1 MEKKGASTEGR
12 IVRMNEALKIVTS
25 RNFTTRQKMTQ
36 LAAVG
41 ENSVSPMKVP
51 EKFRFY
57 ADKGALCDMN
67 EGNAPYRPRYVLP
80 DYQKFLDQGSSFL
93 RLDPP
98 KDLDEAL
105 NALSIIYH
113 HVPSITGMPVYV
125 GALDTLIDPFLEGVD
140 DAEAAKKISLFLNFI
155 DRTIPSGYCHA
166 NIGPEDTRAGRI
178 ILSLAPEL
186 KNAVP
191 NITMKYDPDITPDD
205 FAESAMGSAMVCAGP
220 AVCNHAVH
228 KETYTGRY
236 GVVSCYNILPE
247 AGGAYCLSRIVLPR
261 LAEMAEN
268 HSHFLSTLLP
278 DALNALGE
286 YMNERIRF
294 FVEESGFFE
303 SSFLV
308 DEGLIST
315 DRFIGMFGLAGLADC
330 VNILLG
336 REMGYGGD
344 EEGDNLAE
352 TILSEIAVFAANF
365 EAPYSPVS
373 GGHHMLHAQAG
384 LATDEG
390 VSPGIRIRVGE
401 EPESLFK
408 HLRHSARMHK
418 YIPTGCSDIF
428 PVESTAGKNPA
439 ALVDVIKGAFS
450 VGDKYLSFYAS
461 DGDLVRITGYLAKRS
476 EIDRFKDGTA
486 VLHDTV
492 AGASL
497 NYKNNRVGQRK
508 VRTQNDLGSGK

>member
-1 MEKKGASTEGR
+1 
-12 IVRMNEALKIVTS
+12 MNDEALRIVTS
-25 RNFTTRQKMTQ
+25 RNLTTRQKITQ

-41 ENSVSPMKVP
+41 ECTIFPMSIP
-51 EKFRFY
+51 ERFRYY
-57 ADKGALCDMN
+57 AEQGALCDMN

-80 DYQKFLDQGSSFL
+80 DYQKFLNQGSEFL
-93 RLDPP
+93 HLSPP
-98 KDLDEAL
+98 GDLDEAL

-140 DAEAAKKISLFLNFI
+140 DTEARKKIGLFLNFI

-166 NIGPEDTRAGRI
+166 NIGPWDTRAGRI
-178 ILSLAPEL
+178 ILSLLPEL

-191 NITMKYDPDITPDD
+191 NFTMKYDSAATPED
-205 FAESAMGSAMVCAGP
+205 FVEAAMHSAMVCAGP
-220 AVCNHAVH
+220 AVCNHDIH
-228 KETYTGRY
+228 RETYPGEY

-247 AGGAYCLSRIVLPR
+247 SGGAYCLSRIVLPR
-261 LAEMAEN
+261 LADMADN
-268 HSHFLSTLLP
+268 HEHFLSTLLP

-308 DEGLIST
+308 QEGLISP
-315 DRFIGMFGLAGLADC
+315 DRFVGMFGLAGLADC
-330 VNILLG
+330 VNTLMG
-336 REMGYGGD
+336 CESGYGRD
-344 EEGDNLAE
+344 NEADNLAE
-352 TILSEIAVFAANF
+352 TILSEIAVFAGNF
-365 EAPYSPVS
+365 EAPYSPIS

-390 VSPGIRIRVGE
+390 VSPGIRIRVGD
-401 EPESLFK
+401 EPDSLFT

-428 PVESTAGKNPA
+428 PVESTADKNPA
-439 ALVDVIKGAFS
+439 ALVDLIKGAFS
-450 VGDKYLSFYAS
+450 LGDKYLSFYAS

-476 EIDRFKDGTA
+476 EIGRYEDGGA
-486 VLHDTV
+486 VLHDTI

-497 NYKNNRVGQRK
+497 NYRNNRVGHRK
-508 VRTQNDLGSGK
+508 VRTQNDLSPGK